1 VRSPDE
7 RTAGDGYA
15 SGWGWGVGLTRI
27 PDVSRYGVSGRTKGS
42 TLKGYDTPRHPI
54 RVRIRF
60 RIGVRIGIGVEER
73 TCQIA
78 HSLQ

>member
-1 VRSPDE
+1 
-7 RTAGDGYA
+7 
-15 SGWGWGVGLTRI
+15 
-27 PDVSRYGVSGRTKGS
+27 VSRYGVSGRTKGS